1 MTHDVIRQST
11 GFRNGLINFG
21 KWSIQMKTKLIKR
34 LLKITEW
41 IEKKLR
47 SSAPEEWDET
57 WGRQ

>member
-1 MTHDVIRQST
+1 
-11 GFRNGLINFG
+11 
-21 KWSIQMKTKLIKR
+21 MKTKLIKR